1 MRKKTW
7 KCFKC
12 IRAEEKK
19 AFDSKKT
26 TTTTDVDVDVQH
38 MMEPTM
44 NDLERR
50 QRRGSLS
57 RSTVSLRSRI
67 CVFVLGPSA
76 AGKTF
81 LTFSKLPRV
90 LHLNGLTL
98 DGANFVSVDGGLMR
112 DTSMI
117 WKYTKSLPVR
127 GCVLECWREYKI
139 YHSIDN
145 RLSRTLRHSKNNKN
159 TQTHRYNSAKS
170 TSSRD
175 SSDSRIYTPSI

>member
-1 MRKKTW
+1 
-7 KCFKC
+7 
-12 IRAEEKK
+12 
-19 AFDSKKT
+19 
-26 TTTTDVDVDVQH
+26 

-112 DTSMI
+112 DTSMV

-127 GCVLECWREYKI
+127 SVLRMLLGILE
-139 YHSIDN
+139 H
-145 RLSRTLRHSKNNKN
+145 RHSNTDTRTPTLKHQHPRTPTGTTRTNRQVLGTRRIQGSSLQVFRHTRAARTISFVDCWNKVV
-159 TQTHRYNSAKS
+159 TWWFQTLLRYV
-170 TSSRD
+170 TSLRGWCG
-175 SSDSRIYTPSI
+175 

>member
-1 MRKKTW
+1 MWT
-7 KCFKC
+7 
-12 IRAEEKK
+12 
-19 AFDSKKT
+19 
-26 TTTTDVDVDVQH
+26 QH

-112 DTSMI
+112 DTSMV

-127 GCVLECWREYKI
+127 DVLRMLLDILEHWYSNTNTRTPTGTTRT
-139 YHSIDN
+139 N
-145 RLSRTLRHSKNNKN
+145 RQVLRTRRIQGSSLQVFETRHTCLQEQSLSWIVGTRL
-159 TQTHRYNSAKS
+159 
-170 TSSRD
+170 
-175 SSDSRIYTPSI
+175 